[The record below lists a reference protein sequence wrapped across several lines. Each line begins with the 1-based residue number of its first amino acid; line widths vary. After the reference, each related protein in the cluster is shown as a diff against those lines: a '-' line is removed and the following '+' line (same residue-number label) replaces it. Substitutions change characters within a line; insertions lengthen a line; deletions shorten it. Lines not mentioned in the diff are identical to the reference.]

1 MKKPHQTLQ
10 SPIAGSLTVPEFC
23 RQYGFKRHSVWR
35 ALRADAGLAPL
46 VLDLVATGGRRYA
59 ITEPE
64 AVAAAVRARLARPL
78 FGGVGKRW
86 PPRPGM
92 TPDAGG
98 DDGAS

>member
-23 RQYGFKRHSVWR
+23 RQFGFKRHTVWR
-35 ALRADAGLAPL
+35 ALRADPALAPM
-46 VLDLVATGGRRYA
+46 VLDPVATGGRRFA

-64 AVAAAVRARLARPL
+64 AVAAAVRVRLMRPL
-78 FGGVGKRW
+78 FGGREKRW
-86 PPRPGM
+86 PPRPGT

-98 DDGAS
+98 TDGAS